1 MKRFNLRGNTA
12 NWSALKVEALNTKTE
27 ERETRSEIPYGHK
40 VVVRVVDNYYRV
52 YDKRVRQILHG
63 EMSEKDTAEILKR
76 LTADKRPDFI
86 LFHDGKVVG
95 TANIHRRHWFRKQ
108 QEEPKL
114 KTFNLEVGL
123 KAKIEVEAY
132 SQEEAEQLV
141 YDAVERANQFKVDI
155 GKEPT
160 FEVTNIEV
168 AQ

>member
-76 LTADKRPDFI
+76 LTANKRPDFI

-114 KTFNLEVGL
+114 KTFNLEIGM

-141 YDAVERANQFKVDI
+141 YDAVERANHGDQ
-155 GKEPT
+155 PT

-168 AQ
+168 VQ

>member
-52 YDKRVRQILHG
+52 YDKRVRQILYG

-76 LTADKRPDFI
+76 LTANKRPDFI

-114 KTFNLEVGL
+114 KTFNLEVGM
-123 KAKIEVEAY
+123 KVKTEVEAY
-132 SQEEAEQLV
+132 SQEEAVQLV
-141 YDAVERANQFKVDI
+141 YEAVERVNQFNVEI
-155 GKEPT
+155 GNQPT

-168 AQ
+168 VQ

>member
-40 VVVRVVDNYYRV
+40 VVVRVVNNYYRV
-52 YDKRVRQILHG
+52 YDKHVRQILYG
-63 EMSEKDTAEILKR
+63 EISDKDSAEILKR
-76 LTADKRPDFI
+76 VTADKRPDFI

-114 KTFNLEVGL
+114 KTFNFEVGM

-132 SQEEAEQLV
+132 SQEEAEQMV
-141 YDAVERANQFKVDI
+141 YDAVERVNQFKVDI
-155 GKEPT
+155 GEEPT
-160 FEVTNIEV
+160 FEVINIEV
-168 AQ
+168 VQ